1 MKIVH
6 SYNELFKLLEIRNGQ
21 TVSFHHHLRNGDY
34 VLNNTMRELQQLNIK
49 ELTLAA
55 SGIFPCHQPIV
66 PLLED
71 GTITSIY
78 CNYLNGPVA
87 KLVSNGGLKGNLTM
101 QTHGGRPR
109 AIRSGELPIDVAF
122 VAVSAVDKL
131 GNANGVDGKTILG
144 PIGYAISDA
153 ECAKTTVL
161 VTDSLI
167 DELSF
172 AEIKSEWVDYIL
184 VLAEIG
190 DQNKIQSG
198 TTSVTK
204 NPVALKI
211 ARDTVKVIEDSGYLK
226 NGMSFQTGAGGTSL
240 AVAKYLKEKMM
251 DQNIKGS
258 FASGGITG
266 FLVEM
271 LELGLFEE
279 LYDVQCFD
287 LDAVQSVKRNQ
298 NHHIMSASEY
308 ANPDFD
314 CIVNKLDVMIL
325 GAAEIDTDFNVNV
338 TTDSYGNIMGGSG
351 GHSDTAAGSKLS
363 IVVTNLVKART
374 PIVVDKVMTKT
385 TPGNTI
391 DILVT
396 EYGVAINPQ
405 RNDLIEKLAKS
416 ELKIKTIQE
425 LRNIA
430 KKLVGREKEFKP
442 TGRKIGVVEYRDG
455 TAIDE
460 LFAL

>member
-6 SYNELFKLLEIRNGQ
+6 SYKELFESIEVRNGQ

-34 VLNNTMRELQQLNIK
+34 VLNNTMLELGKLDKK

-55 SGIFPCHQPIV
+55 SGVFPCHEPII
-66 PLLED
+66 PLVKD
-71 GTITSIY
+71 GTIQHIY

-87 KLVSNGGLKGNLTM
+87 EVVSKGGLQGELVM

-109 AIRSGELPIDVAF
+109 AIESGELPIDVAF

-153 ECAKTTVL
+153 QCAKTTVL
-161 VTDSLI
+161 VTDSLV
-167 DELSF
+167 DDLSF
-172 AEIKSEWVDYIL
+172 VEIQSEWVDYVL
-184 VLAEIG
+184 VLDEIG

-211 ARDTVKVIEDSGYLK
+211 ARDTVKVIEDTGYLK
-226 NGMSFQTGAGGTSL
+226 DEMSFQTGAGGTSL
-240 AVAKYLKEKMM
+240 AVAKYLKEKMIS
-251 DQNIKGS
+251 QNIKGS

-266 FLVEM
+266 FLVDM
-271 LELGLFEE
+271 LELGLFKE

-287 LDAVQSVKRNQ
+287 LDAVRSVKRNK
-298 NHHIMSASEY
+298 NHNIMTASQY
-308 ANPDFD
+308 ANPDTD

-325 GAAEIDTDFNVNV
+325 GATEIDTNFNVNV

-374 PIVVDKVMTKT
+374 PIVVDEVITKT

-391 DILVT
+391 DVLVT
-396 EYGVAINPQ
+396 EYGVAVNPN
-405 RNDLIEKLAKS
+405 RTDLIEKLQKS
-416 ELKIKTIQE
+416 ELKVKTIEE
-425 LRNIA
+425 LREIA
-430 KKLVGREKEFKP
+430 KKLVGREKAFKP
-442 TGRKIGVVEYRDG
+442 TGRKIGIVEYRDG
-455 TAIDE
+455 TVIDE
-460 LFAL
+460 LFSV